1 MSRKTRFDEI
11 KGTIEDFF
19 KDNSQ
24 EINIEPFSLREASKS
39 DPGGQETFFYQGEE
53 LDVIDMDKIAKN
65 QYKNLRVTEKNGSTI
80 NDIVNTS
87 DGFII
92 DRDNKW
98 YFIEFK
104 DSQIKNNKDSLK
116 NNVLKKAYGNWY
128 MLLDILY
135 NSDVKKRYKM
145 FNYENP
151 VKFAKE
157 NVIYILVCSSYKNP
171 DMYTQI
177 KNYSYNN
184 KRYTP
189 GFMQKLKEYL
199 FKDAYV
205 YTEIEFER
213 DFVKKF
219 QY

>member
-1 MSRKTRFDEI
+1 MSRRTKFDEI
-11 KGTIEDFF
+11 KSTIEAFF

-24 EINIEPFSLREASKS
+24 ELSIAPFSLKEASKS
-39 DPGGQETFFYQGEE
+39 DPDGKVTFFYNGEE
-53 LDVIDMDKIAKN
+53 LDIIDMDGIAQN
-65 QYKNLRVTEKNGSTI
+65 QYKNLRVTEKSDLDI

-87 DGFII
+87 DGFVI

-104 DSQIKNNKDSLK
+104 DSQIRNNKDSLK
-116 NNVLKKAYGNWY
+116 NNVIKKAYGNWY

-135 NSDVKKRYKM
+135 NSDENKRYKM
-145 FNYENP
+145 FDYKNP

-157 NVIYILVCSSYKNP
+157 NVIYILVCSSSKNP
-171 DMYTQI
+171 GVYTQI
-177 KNYSYNN
+177 KNYSYSN
-184 KRYTP
+184 KKYTP
-189 GFMQKLKEYL
+189 GFMRKLKDYL
-199 FKDAYV
+199 FNDAYV

-219 QY
+219 EY